1 MAALTTQ
8 RHRSELS
15 ELDRIDSDPESRA
28 LFLAGL
34 DAAIAE
40 RATAEVAE
48 LEAFADA
55 VELAAETLQAVI
67 RPNGERAA

>member
-1 MAALTTQ
+1 MTALTPQ
-8 RHRSELS
+8 RYRAELF
-15 ELDRIDSDPESRA
+15 ELDRIATDPDSRA

-40 RATAEVAE
+40 RASAVAE

-55 VELAAETLQAVI
+55 VDVAGETLQAMV